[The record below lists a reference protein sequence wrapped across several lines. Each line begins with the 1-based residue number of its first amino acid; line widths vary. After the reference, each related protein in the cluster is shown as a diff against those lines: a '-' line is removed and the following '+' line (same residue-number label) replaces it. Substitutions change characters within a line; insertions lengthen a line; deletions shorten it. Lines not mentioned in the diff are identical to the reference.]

1 VRGMKALT
9 ILGGS
14 VYVISMW
21 KTVLILTFTGCNSYF
36 WDAEFSMHGSL
47 KKGSTLTPQS
57 GIYLKDSWRVEVI
70 APTMERIAQKL
81 RELHRN
87 NIQQDLIFGISIV
100 VIGALGVLGV
110 FKIRKRYAKKPLKEV
125 VNV

>member
-1 VRGMKALT
+1 
-9 ILGGS
+9 
-14 VYVISMW
+14 
-21 KTVLILTFTGCNSYF
+21 
-36 WDAEFSMHGSL
+36 MHGSL

-81 RELHRN
+81 RELHRS

-100 VIGALGVLGV
+100 VMGALGVLGV
-110 FKIRKRYAKKPLKEV
+110 FKMRKRYAKIPLKEE

>member
-1 VRGMKALT
+1 MKALT
-9 ILGGS
+9 IWEES
-14 VYVISMW
+14 VYTISMW
-21 KTVLILTFTGCNSYF
+21 KAVMILCFTGCNSYF

-87 NIQQDLIFGISIV
+87 NLTQDLIFGSSIV
-100 VIGALGVLGV
+100 VIGILGVLGL
-110 FKIRKRYAKKPLKEV
+110 FKQRKRSVKKPLKEEI
-125 VNV
+125 NV